1 MPYALMA
8 AQAWSRARKV
18 GITLTAAQC
27 VIFAELYWNP
37 GPLIQAED
45 RAHRIGQKSSVLT
58 RYLISPGSSDDIMWS
73 QVTKKLQVVGKAL
86 DGNDESIAGLQLTS
100 SNNTS
105 LQGEEDPALV
115 DAVRCLSGCLALGL
129 VASVGLLRLM
139 TVARVINVCRA
150 LLLPFPNE
158 FIGTRLSLAVGLS
171 SSELLPSNI
180 PGLLTDALKASK
192 SSRESSMTE
201 EGILSG
207 RAASVTDLDADLL
220 GVKLDDCSRYFKK
233 EIMGFFLDS
242 KAKLTFEGR
251 ALAEAEQLKGAAE
264 LAESQA
270 RLESLKQEL
279 HHERQVTAKTE
290 AVLDR
295 VASSYA
301 TARHYAHQN
310 HLVALAMFEWH
321 SFARQQKAM
330 RQHLRQAVKH
340 YDSRKLQ
347 GQVFQHWKRWC
358 NLEGRS
364 NRQEVIQRK
373 EEVAKQAAWEE
384 AGVIIEDLTA
394 ALSDAQQQLRK
405 ERAARDQLEE
415 DMKQSFMRSVCA
427 INLEAMSVMKRGMP
441 PAGVNPVPIKVSVPA
456 PYASPVKQLGK
467 QPDVASFAA
476 AEPQQQGQDGAEEAQ
491 RSNEEEQDRLNV
503 IEEESDA
510 VPLGDMHHPILG
522 MKSPYRTFSV
532 QEDGSATAAD
542 LAEAATRP
550 IRQSSAIHFNAALGG
565 WGNTPSVPVRPLP
578 GTNMHAAVKTVQ
590 SAVVQPLATSS
601 TAMLSQRVGQTGAVP
616 VSSNQQELR
625 PRSSN
630 GILQRITVDRGPATG
645 AAGTRAAPLPL
656 QRRQVQRNNK
666 HQSLQV

>member
-1 MPYALMA
+1 MDRNLGSVDSLLE
-8 AQAWSRARKV
+8 QA
-18 GITLTAAQC
+18 
-27 VIFAELYWNP
+27 
-37 GPLIQAED
+37 
-45 RAHRIGQKSSVLT
+45 
-58 RYLISPGSSDDIMWS
+58 
-73 QVTKKLQVVGKAL
+73 
-86 DGNDESIAGLQLTS
+86 
-100 SNNTS
+100 
-105 LQGEEDPALV
+105 
-115 DAVRCLSGCLALGL
+115 
-129 VASVGLLRLM
+129 
-139 TVARVINVCRA
+139 
-150 LLLPFPNE
+150 
-158 FIGTRLSLAVGLS
+158 
-171 SSELLPSNI
+171 
-180 PGLLTDALKASK
+180 GLLTDALKASK
-192 SSRESSMTE
+192 FSPENNMTE

-251 ALAEAEQLKGAAE
+251 SLAEAEQLKGAAE

-279 HHERQVTAKTE
+279 HRERQVTAKTE
-290 AVLDR
+290 AILDR
-295 VASSYA
+295 AASSYA
-301 TARHYAHQN
+301 TARHYAHRN

-347 GQVFQHWKRWC
+347 GQVIQHWKHWC
-358 NLEGRS
+358 NLEGRT
-364 NRQEVIQRK
+364 NRQEVLQRK
-373 EEVAKQAAWEE
+373 EEAAKQAAWGQ
-384 AGVIIEDLTA
+384 AGVIIEDLKA
-394 ALSDAQQQLRK
+394 ALADAQQQLRK

-476 AEPQQQGQDGAEEAQ
+476 AEPRQQGQDGAEEAQ
-491 RSNEEEQDRLNV
+491 RSNDEGQDRLSV

-510 VPLGDMHHPILG
+510 VPSGDMHHPILG

-532 QEDGSATAAD
+532 QEEGSATAAD
-542 LAEAATRP
+542 LAEAETRP
-550 IRQSSAIHFNAALGG
+550 IRHSSAIHFNAALGG
-565 WGNTPSVPVRPLP
+565 WGSTPAAPARPLSARHMP
-578 GTNMHAAVKTVQ
+578 AAPAVPAAVKTVQ
-590 SAVVQPLATSS
+590 SAVVQPLATVS
-601 TAMLSQRVGQTGAVP
+601 TAMTSQRVGQMGTVP

-625 PRSSN
+625 PRSSD

-645 AAGTRAAPLPL
+645 AAGNKAAPPPL
-656 QRRQVQRNNK
+656 QRRQVQRHNK
-666 HQSLQV
+666 DQSLQV